1 MPQGSTRS
9 AWHLRLVDGR
19 LDDRLPGSGR
29 RSGSRWARQ
38 RAGDQEGQIA
48 PEFCRLNLRDAREC
62 AARQLAGPQAQISIG
77 FAGCRAAAF

>member
-9 AWHLRLVDGR
+9 GWHLRLVDGR
-19 LDDRLPGSGR
+19 LDDRSAR
-29 RSGSRWARQ
+29 RSGSRCARQ

-48 PEFCRLNLRDAREC
+48 PEFCRLNLGDAREC